1 MEAKSMMQAA
11 ALGNS
16 DVSRRSLLLGMAA
29 ASTSAAV
36 AVVPTPARAASESA
50 ATPVGENPEL
60 VAAYDRFAKAWAEL
74 KTAKG
79 NLDWLADEWRH
90 RWPLAPEEILL
101 NANAQNDFHV
111 PAGAETDIVGRCL
124 LRDSSTLTKRL
135 SRDFRGKARQ
145 TCFTLRTSEKARE
158 MRDRWERTVPQGR
171 TEKSLARN
179 RAFREEAIRECTREL
194 ALAEQYEA
202 ETARLRAESGVAMVL
217 QRVKDADRKL
227 NATAAEV
234 SFLPALTLE
243 GVGMKATAASIGA
256 HDLIK
261 LVVLE
266 DKSPLGQIARLVGS
280 VLQVTR
286 GQA

>member
-1 MEAKSMMQAA
+1 MEAQSMTQAA
-11 ALGNS
+11 IVGNS

-29 ASTSAAV
+29 ASV
-36 AVVPTPARAASESA
+36 AVVPTPARAASDSA

-60 VAAYDRFAKAWAEL
+60 VAAYDRFKEAWAEL
-74 KTAKG
+74 KTAKA

-111 PAGAETDIVGRCL
+111 PAGAETDIVGRRL
-124 LRDSSTLTKRL
+124 LRDTSTLTKRL

-158 MRDRWERTVPQGR
+158 MRDRWERTVPKGR

-179 RAFREEAIRECTREL
+179 RAFREEAIRECTRDL

>member
-1 MEAKSMMQAA
+1 MAIQTNETPC
-11 ALGNS
+11 NS

-36 AVVPTPARAASESA
+36 AVVPTPARPASKSA

-60 VAAYDRFAKAWAEL
+60 VAAYDRFTEAWAEL
-74 KTAKG
+74 KTAKA

-111 PAGAETDIVGRCL
+111 PPGAETDIVGRCL
-124 LRDSSTLTKRL
+124 LRDTSTLTKRL

-158 MRDRWERTVPQGR
+158 MRDRWERTVPKGR

-179 RAFREEAIRECTREL
+179 RAFREEAIRECTRDL

-202 ETARLRAESGVAMVL
+202 ETARLRNESGVALVL

-256 HDLIK
+256 HELIK
-261 LVVLE
+261 LIVVE

>member
-1 MEAKSMMQAA
+1 MEAQSMTQAA
-11 ALGNS
+11 IVGNS

-29 ASTSAAV
+29 ASSSAAV
-36 AVVPTPARAASESA
+36 AVVPTPARAASDSA

-60 VAAYDRFAKAWAEL
+60 VAAYDRFKGAWAEL
-74 KTAKG
+74 KTAKA

-111 PAGAETDIVGRCL
+111 PSGAETDIVGRRL
-124 LRDSSTLTKRL
+124 LRDTSTLTKRL
-135 SRDFRGKARQ
+135 SRDFRGKERQ

-158 MRDRWERTVPQGR
+158 MRDRWERTVPKGR

>member
-29 ASTSAAV
+29 ASTAAAV
-36 AVVPTPARAASESA
+36 AVAPTPARSASDSVAAPMGES
-50 ATPVGENPEL
+50 PEL
-60 VAAYDRFAKAWAEL
+60 VAAYDRFSEACAEL
-74 KTAKG
+74 KTAKA

-90 RWPLAPEEILL
+90 RWPLAPEELLL
-101 NANAQNDFHV
+101 NANADDNRHST
-111 PAGAETDIVGRCL
+111 AGAERDIIGRFL
-124 LRDSSTLTKRL
+124 LRDTSTVTKRL
-135 SRDFRGKARQ
+135 SREFREKTRQ
-145 TCFTLRTSEKARE
+145 TCFTLLTSEKARE
-158 MRDRWERTVPQGR
+158 LLDRWERHAPKGR

-179 RAFREEAIRECTREL
+179 LAFREEAIKDCTRDI

-202 ETARLRAESGVAMVL
+202 ETARLRAESGAAQAL

-227 NATAAEV
+227 NAAAAEV

-256 HDLIK
+256 HDLIR

-286 GQA
+286 AQV

>member
-1 MEAKSMMQAA
+1 MEAKSMTQAA
-11 ALGNS
+11 VVGNS

-29 ASTSAAV
+29 ASTAAAV
-36 AVVPTPARAASESA
+36 AVVPTPARSASGSA
-50 ATPVGENPEL
+50 AAPMGENPEL
-60 VAAYDRFAKAWAEL
+60 VAAYGLFSEACAEL
-74 KTAKG
+74 KTAKAD
-79 NLDWLADEWRH
+79 LDWLADEWRH

-101 NANAQNDFHV
+101 NANAQNDFYV
-111 PAGAETDIVGRCL
+111 SPGTETDILGRYL
-124 LRDSSTLTKRL
+124 LRDTSALTKRL
-135 SRDFRGKARQ
+135 SRGFRGETRQ
-145 TCFTLRTSEKARE
+145 TCFTLLTSEKARE
-158 MRDRWERTVPQGR
+158 LRDRWERNVPKGR

-179 RAFREEAIRECTREL
+179 RAFREEAIRDCTRDL

-202 ETARLRAESGVAMVL
+202 ETARLRAESGAAQAL

-227 NATAAEV
+227 NAAAAEV

-256 HDLIK
+256 HDLIR

-286 GQA
+286 AQV